1 MRPSL
6 TVARV
11 ISASLAVAVPVAYA
25 LSPRTEISDSYDF
38 VIVGGGQA
46 GLVLGAR
53 LSENSKHTVLVL
65 ESGGNGDEYRER
77 IGARKYLLFQGRR
90 PSILTILKIP
100 QHIPILTL
108 CGRHL

>member
-1 MRPSL
+1 MRSSL

-11 ISASLAVAVPVAYA
+11 ISASLAVAVPVAHA

-53 LSENSKHTVLVL
+53 LSENSKRTVLVL

-77 IGARKYLLFQGRR
+77 IGARKHLSFQRTVCL
-90 PSILTILKIP
+90 ILTTLKIP

-108 CGRHL
+108 CGRRL